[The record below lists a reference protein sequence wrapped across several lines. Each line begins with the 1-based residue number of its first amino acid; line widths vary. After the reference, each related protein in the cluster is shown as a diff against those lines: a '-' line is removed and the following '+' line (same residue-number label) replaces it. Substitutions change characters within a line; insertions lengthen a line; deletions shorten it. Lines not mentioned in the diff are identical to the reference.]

1 MKCVNV
7 TGNTVLASVV
17 SWLRSALNFQPEQCY
32 EVANPDEIP
41 SVPIAGHWW
50 CTVAGG
56 DGQFVEGN
64 QDASQCSEQTEVIVT
79 AYTRIQTDMTDHAEN
94 LLHDPA
100 RGCFEMKRRL
110 LKALCGVQ
118 LVTPSGDLF
127 LRQSVWASR
136 SSPPRNGKH
145 SETGEFIGMIQLAFR
160 IEFDWDLS

>member
-79 AYTRIQTDMTDHAEN
+79 AYTRIQTDMTDHLADAQKAALLARIPLGRLGQALEVAKAVAFLASEDAAYITGAE
-94 LLHDPA
+94 LH
-100 RGCFEMKRRL
+100 
-110 LKALCGVQ
+110 V
-118 LVTPSGDLF
+118 
-127 LRQSVWASR
+127 
-136 SSPPRNGKH
+136 NG
-145 SETGEFIGMIQLAFR
+145 GMYMN
-160 IEFDWDLS
+160 